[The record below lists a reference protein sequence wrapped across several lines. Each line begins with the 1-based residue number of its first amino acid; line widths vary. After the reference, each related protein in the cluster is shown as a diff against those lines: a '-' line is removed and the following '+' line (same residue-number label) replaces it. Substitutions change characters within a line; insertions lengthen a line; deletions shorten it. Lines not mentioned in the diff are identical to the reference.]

1 MSSNKNARYNRFSSG
16 TTNITTSE
24 NTNGVSLALS
34 RGRARGTSRVL
45 LPPFEERQMAVE
57 DLVLCPL

>member
-24 NTNGVSLALS
+24 NANGVRPLLVAQ
-34 RGRARGTSRVL
+34 RGDRAASWV
-45 LPPFEERQMAVE
+45 
-57 DLVLCPL
+57 LVLSFEIWYFLAT

>member
-34 RGRARGTSRVL
+34 RGQARGTSRVL

-57 DLVLCPL
+57 DLVLSPL